1 MNKISLMIKNWKTSL
16 ASLLP
21 LISGLAIA
29 LGIVNLEQSTAII
42 DGVSVVLDSADSL
55 LNEIVGTI
63 SIVTS
68 IGLLFSKDADKS
80 SKELGI

>member
-1 MNKISLMIKNWKTSL
+1 MNKLSLMIKNWKTTL

-21 LISGLAIA
+21 LISGIAIA
-29 LGIVNLEQSTAII
+29 LGFVNLEQSTAII
-42 DGVSVVLDSADSL
+42 DGTSIILESADSI
-55 LNEIVGTI
+55 LNEIVGAT
-63 SIVTS
+63 SIITG